1 MSGKAVAQP
10 AIPLMKSRRR
20 IAGSLPRYADDGFQ
34 RRDYSRDLRSA
45 EWGSMINLR
54 CKSLRHRCPL
64 WVRSGHGAIKLRCPC
79 NVGLSSG
86 TGHSRRLRRATRM
99 YPCVTLGRALAIYS
113 AATCAASALSLGLIS
128 QASSQLSTLSDLTNL
143 PTPSTSAQNKP
154 SSMIS
159 SSEK

>member
-64 WVRSGHGAIKLRCPC
+64 WVRSGHGAIKLRCPLYPPKQTLLT
-79 NVGLSSG
+79 V
-86 TGHSRRLRRATRM
+86 TGMS
-99 YPCVTLGRALAIYS
+99 VW
-113 AATCAASALSLGLIS
+113 LSLPEPHCRGRYLGPYEWKYTVS
-128 QASSQLSTLSDLTNL
+128 GRRMKGRFGA
-143 PTPSTSAQNKP
+143 
-154 SSMIS
+154 
-159 SSEK
+159 

>member
-1 MSGKAVAQP
+1 MSGKAVAEP

-64 WVRSGHGAIKLRCPC
+64 WVRSGHGAIM
-79 NVGLSSG
+79 
-86 TGHSRRLRRATRM
+86 RRM
-99 YPCVTLGRALAIYS
+99 
-113 AATCAASALSLGLIS
+113 SALPPKADI
-128 QASSQLSTLSDLTNL
+128 ASTFMSTRPSFVPQVDDRETLSAECALWQGL
-143 PTPSTSAQNKP
+143 GPTGRPYSSMRDVTSASYP
-154 SSMIS
+154 RRCRRPDHSSPRLS
-159 SSEK
+159 RYWPRCAPVPW